1 MIGGRITILEKIG
14 SGGFCKVYKCEKS
27 IKRTTVFKGCE
38 EEEERPGT
46 QNLALKI
53 FDRQNLR
60 SHPVQVIDSQTGV
73 CRLSNNLEA
82 VIREINIWKRIDGKR

>member
-1 MIGGRITILEKIG
+1 MPIAAQAARTGVTSAIMEGNARFGVRYSADLQTIDGANGPQKTMLGGRITILEKIG

-46 QNLALKI
+46 
-53 FDRQNLR
+53 
-60 SHPVQVIDSQTGV
+60 
-73 CRLSNNLEA
+73 
-82 VIREINIWKRIDGKR
+82 

>member
-27 IKRTTVFKGCE
+27 INRTTVFKGCE
-38 EEEERPGT
+38 EEEKRPGT